1 MAGIA
6 TIGFFDG
13 VHTGHRYLFEQLH
26 RYASDFDGRPLIFT
40 FLQHPRVVLSKL
52 QGHDDD
58 HYCPHL
64 LTTIE
69 ERERLL
75 GQFGE
80 VHFFDFAEVQPLTA
94 FQFLDYLA
102 DRWKVRHLLMGYN
115 HHFGSDGCLS
125 DEQYQAIA
133 QQVGIYIIRAQSY
146 GEDGIKPSST
156 SIRKLLQQG
165 DLSEANR
172 LLGYQYMLTGRVV
185 HGRMIGRQIGFPTAN
200 IVPATD
206 KLIPAAGVYKAAVD
220 FDSEHSSDQSKQA
233 LVNIGTNP
241 TVGNTNQTIEVHIP
255 GFAGD
260 LYNQSIT
267 LHFID
272 RLREER
278 RFASLTDLQA
288 QISKDLTALE

>member
-1 MAGIA
+1 
-6 TIGFFDG
+6 
-13 VHTGHRYLFEQLH
+13 
-26 RYASDFDGRPLIFT
+26 
-40 FLQHPRVVLSKL
+40 
-52 QGHDDD
+52 
-58 HYCPHL
+58 
-64 LTTIE
+64 
-69 ERERLL
+69 
-75 GQFGE
+75 
-80 VHFFDFAEVQPLTA
+80 
-94 FQFLDYLA
+94 
-102 DRWKVRHLLMGYN
+102 MGYN
-115 HHFGSDGCLS
+115 HHFGSDGCMS
-125 DEQYQAIA
+125 DERYQTIA
-133 QQVGIYIIRAQSY
+133 QQVGIHIIRAQSY
-146 GEDGIKPSST
+146 SEGENKPSST

-165 DLSEANR
+165 ELLEANR

-206 KLIPAAGVYKAAVD
+206 KLIPAAGVYKAVVD
-220 FDSEHSSDQSKQA
+220 FDSEHSSDQSKPA